1 MKAPV
6 AQAAAEEASPLGCDF
21 LFSGASKSVLLVLL
35 VNDSEYSKSARQ

>member
-21 LFSGASKSVLLVLL
+21 LFFWGLEVGTFGTFG
-35 VNDSEYSKSARQ
+35 